1 MSLKGKCASL
11 RGRPIG
17 LNGRQQR
24 VWTENQKKIVYALMD
39 VFPNSVGISFLQ
51 KRTGLSRPT
60 LYKHIEKLEK
70 EAVLVR
76 ESGNLRLDPA
86 YHAERHVRLQD
97 AISHQIPLEEGI
109 LVVRLESNNPVTC
122 QISSGSTSL
131 YTVTSPTVASTI
143 PFTTQPTVQ
152 IAPTQQQTT
161 INVQVMAFKLDRPAT

>member
-1 MSLKGKCASL
+1 MKKPASL
-11 RGRPIG
+11 RGRPEG
-17 LNGRQQR
+17 LDRKQAI
-24 VWTENQKKIVYALMD
+24 VWTENENRIVYALMD
-39 VFPNSVGISFLQ
+39 AFPNSVGISFLQ
-51 KRTGLSRPT
+51 ERTGLSRPT

-70 EAVLVR
+70 QGVLVR

-86 YHAERHVRLQD
+86 YHHEEKHVRLQD

-122 QISSGSTSL
+122 QIGSGSTSP

-161 INVQVMAFKLDRPAT
+161 INVQVMAFKLNRPAT